1 MIRCFYILI
10 LLVSAISIA
19 GCGNRTELNELGITT
34 AAGYDRQDGNWLITY
49 QIIVPPASSTN
60 GSSGG
65 SQSAVTTFSSQGKT
79 IREAVAKS
87 SLENPKKLYFSHT
100 NVILIGK
107 EAAQYGLSE
116 ILDDYYRNID
126 ARESVK
132 VIIADGQAREYLKK
146 LVPPE
151 KHPGRALSEIVKRNN
166 EMGSFYPVMNLH
178 EIALKITS
186 DSGSAGIPII
196 TVQGQ
201 DTKQLESIDIF
212 RQTST
217 RGKLR
222 LQGLS
227 VFYKD
232 KEIGVLNQRESM
244 GISWL
249 TDRVNRTNL
258 SYVNTHGEINS
269 FLVQKANVKVEPVK
283 SGHHYS
289 IQVNAKVKAELNES
303 TTLADITSPHIIDEL
318 QLQAERI
325 ITSQMMEGWNASQR
339 LHADMLSIANKIH
352 QRHPKDWKTLKEK
365 WPQELAQME
374 INVNVD
380 VSLRRTGLLQD
391 SFSRLLNKESG
402 ESEGEH

>member
-1 MIRCFYILI
+1 MIRCFYILM
-10 LLVSAISIA
+10 LLVSTISIA

-34 AAGYDRQDGNWLITY
+34 AAGYDRQNGNWMITY

-65 SQSAVTTFSSQGKT
+65 SQSSVTTFSSQGKT

-100 NVILIGK
+100 NVILIGQ

-132 VIIADGQAREYLKK
+132 VIIADGQAKDYLKK

-151 KHPGRALSEIVKRNN
+151 KQPGRALSQIIERNH
-166 EMGSFYPVMNLH
+166 ELGSYYPVMNLH

-186 DSGSAGIPII
+186 DSGSAGIPIL
-196 TVQGQ
+196 TVKGQ
-201 DTKQLESIDIF
+201 DTRQLESIDIF
-212 RQTST
+212 KQTST
-217 RGKLR
+217 RSKLK
-222 LQGLS
+222 LEGLS

-232 KEIGVLNQRESM
+232 KQIGVLNQRESM

-258 SYVNTHGEINS
+258 SYVNTHGKVNS
-269 FLVQKANVKVEPVK
+269 FLVQKASVKVQPIK

-289 IQVNAKVKAELNES
+289 IQVNAKVEAELEES
-303 TTLADITSPHIIDEL
+303 TTLLDITSPHIIDEL

-325 ITSQMMEGWNASQR
+325 ITSQMMNGWNASQR
-339 LHADMLSIANKIH
+339 LHVDMLSIANKIH
-352 QRHPKDWKTLKEK
+352 QRYPKDWRTLKEK

-391 SFSRLLNKESG
+391 SFSRLLHKESG

>member
-1 MIRCFYILI
+1 MIRCFYILM
-10 LLVSAISIA
+10 LLVSTISIA

-34 AAGYDRQDGNWLITY
+34 AAGYDRQNGNWMITY
-49 QIIVPPASSTN
+49 QIIVPPASSIN

-79 IREAVAKS
+79 IREAVAQS

-100 NVILIGK
+100 NVILIGQ

-132 VIIADGQAREYLKK
+132 VIIADGQAKDYLKK

-151 KHPGRALSEIVKRNN
+151 KQPGRALSQIIERNH
-166 EMGSFYPVMNLH
+166 ELGSFYPVTNLH

-186 DSGSAGIPII
+186 DSGSAGIPIL
-196 TVQGQ
+196 TVKGQ
-201 DTKQLESIDIF
+201 DTRQLESIDIF
-212 RQTST
+212 KQTST
-217 RGKLR
+217 RSKLK
-222 LQGLS
+222 LEGLS

-232 KEIGVLNQRESM
+232 KQIGVLNQRESM

-258 SYVNTHGEINS
+258 SYINTRGEINS
-269 FLVQKANVKVEPVK
+269 FLVQKASVKVQPIK
-283 SGHHYS
+283 SGNHYS

-339 LHADMLSIANKIH
+339 LHVDMLSIANKIH
-352 QRHPKDWKTLKEK
+352 QRHPKDWKTLQER

-391 SFSRLLNKESG
+391 SFSRLLHKESG

>member
-10 LLVSAISIA
+10 LLISAISIA

-151 KHPGRALSEIVKRNN
+151 KQPGRALSQIIERNH
-166 EMGSFYPVMNLH
+166 ELGSYYPVMNLH

-186 DSGSAGIPII
+186 DSGSAGIPIL
-196 TVQGQ
+196 TVTGQ
-201 DTKQLESIDIF
+201 DTRQLESIDIF

-232 KEIGVLNQRESM
+232 KQIGVLNQRESM
-244 GISWL
+244 GVSWL

-258 SYVNTHGEINS
+258 SYVNAHGEINS
-269 FLVQKANVKVEPVK
+269 FLVQKASVKVQPIK

-289 IQVNAKVKAELNES
+289 IQVNAKVEAELEES
-303 TTLADITSPHIIDEL
+303 TTLLDITSPHIIDEL

-325 ITSQMMEGWNASQR
+325 ITSQMMNGWNASQR
-339 LHADMLSIANKIH
+339 LHVDMLSIANKIH
-352 QRHPKDWKTLKEK
+352 QRYPKDWRTLKEK

-391 SFSRLLNKESG
+391 SFSRLLHKESG

>member
-1 MIRCFYILI
+1 M
-10 LLVSAISIA
+10 LLVLAISIA
-19 GCGNRTELNELGITT
+19 GCGNRVELNELGITT
-34 AAGYDRQDGNWLITY
+34 AAGYDRQNGNWIITY
-49 QIIVPPASSTN
+49 QIIVPPASSTS

-87 SLENPKKLYFSHT
+87 SLENPKKLYFSHN

-166 EMGSFYPVMNLH
+166 EMGSFYPIMNLH
-178 EIALKITS
+178 EVALKITS
-186 DSGSAGIPII
+186 DSGAAGIPII
-196 TVQGQ
+196 TVSGQ
-201 DTKQLESIDIF
+201 NVGQLESIDIF
-212 RQTST
+212 KQTST
-217 RGKLR
+217 PSKLK
-222 LQGLS
+222 LEGLS
-227 VFYKD
+227 VFYKG

-258 SYVNTHGEINS
+258 SYVNKRGEVNS
-269 FLVQKANVKVEPVK
+269 FFVRKASVKVLPIK
-283 SGHHYS
+283 SGNHYS
-289 IQVNAKVKAELNES
+289 IQVKAKVRAELDES
-303 TTLADITSPHIIDEL
+303 TTLVDITNPHIIDEL
-318 QLQAERI
+318 QLQAEQI
-325 ITSQMMEGWNASQR
+325 ITSQIMEGWNASQR
-339 LHADMLSIANKIH
+339 LHVDMLGIANKIH
-352 QRHPKDWKTLKEK
+352 QRHPKSWNTLKDK
-365 WPQELAQME
+365 WPQELAQMD
-374 INVNVD
+374 INVEAD
-380 VSLRRTGLLQD
+380 VILSRTGLLQD
-391 SFSRLLNKESG
+391 SFSRLLYKESQ
-402 ESEGEH
+402 GEH